1 MVDVISVK
9 EVDNHRGVLFLCT
22 SSFIAWLLKSIAQTF
37 VCERLI
43 GKASKQMQVRMV
55 YILPTNRV
63 NIPAEISAIRITLI
77 KHGLAFLDEVTQ
89 FRPFF
94 LVYIKRRLDVANK
107 AYSPL
112 SFKIETSLLLL

>member
-1 MVDVISVK
+1 MS
-9 EVDNHRGVLFLCT
+9 
-22 SSFIAWLLKSIAQTF
+22 
-37 VCERLI
+37 ERLI

-55 YILPTNRV
+55 YILPTDRI

-77 KHGLAFLDEVTQ
+77 KHGFAFLDEVTQ
-89 FRPFF
+89 LRPFF

-112 SFKIETSLLLL
+112 SFKIETSLLLLWSEVCSYISTRSYQNYDDILENPQLG

>member
-1 MVDVISVK
+1 
-9 EVDNHRGVLFLCT
+9 
-22 SSFIAWLLKSIAQTF
+22 
-37 VCERLI
+37 
-43 GKASKQMQVRMV
+43 MQVCMV
-55 YILPTNRV
+55 NILTTNRV

-77 KHGLAFLDEVTQ
+77 KHGFAFLDEVTQ